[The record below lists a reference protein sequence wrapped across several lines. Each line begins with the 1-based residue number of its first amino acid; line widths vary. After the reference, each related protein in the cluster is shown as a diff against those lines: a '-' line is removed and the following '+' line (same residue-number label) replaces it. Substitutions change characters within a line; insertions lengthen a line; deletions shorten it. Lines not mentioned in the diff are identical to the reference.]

1 MFPCG
6 CLANQAATRAQ
17 GRDGAEYRSKQ
28 SRCIPAQGFPTYL
41 RSEVGAIATDASADN
56 PGSEVVPELPRAR
69 PRFSCLESSGGNV
82 VDGGVVS
89 GCPNE

>member
-6 CLANQAATRAQ
+6 CLANQAPTRAQ
-17 GRDGAEYRSKQ
+17 GTVRNIDPKQ
-28 SRCIPAQGFPTYL
+28 SRCIPARGFLTYL

-56 PGSEVVPELPRAR
+56 PGSEVVPGW
-69 PRFSCLESSGGNV
+69 FSCLESSGGNV

>member
-1 MFPCG
+1 ME
-6 CLANQAATRAQ
+6 
-17 GRDGAEYRSKQ
+17 D
-28 SRCIPAQGFPTYL
+28 L

-56 PGSEVVPELPRAR
+56 PGSEVVPGW
-69 PRFSCLESSGGNV
+69 FSCLESSGGNV